1 MSAKSLGWRE
11 PLVDEAGSTCA
22 LRPQERAGRS
32 TKDTRAACL
41 AYGRGRTSP
50 TRSHLSKSNDSL
62 PPSRSEILNR
72 SPVP

>member
-11 PLVDEAGSTCA
+11 PLVDEAGSAYA
-22 LRPQERAGRS
+22 LGPQERAGRS
-32 TKDTRAACL
+32 TKDTRACR

-50 TRSHLSKSNDSL
+50 TLSHLSKSNDSL